1 MPSLFKN
8 GCILKGLETRSS
20 DEIDPEKANDH
31 AGCFFFFN
39 YILEKKVLGRESRGQ
54 MTVE

>member
-31 AGCFFFFN
+31 AGCFFFLTISLRRKFLAGN
-39 YILEKKVLGRESRGQ
+39 RGDK
-54 MTVE
+54 